1 MTFKQKL
8 LKFFY
13 PQIMRGS
20 KQSDKGKV
28 MVNKAQVTP
37 PESIYDFEV
46 ELNDGQKLA
55 LSQFRNKRLLIVNT
69 ASDCGFTGQFDELQ
83 RLHEQR
89 GNELAVIGFPAND
102 FREQEKGSDAEIAQ
116 FCKRNY
122 GVTFPLAKKGSVIRA
137 NGQQD
142 LFSWLSSKQRNGWCD
157 QEPVWNFSKYLV
169 DEQGRLSGFYGPAV
183 SPGEIPAKV

>member
-8 LKFFY
+8 LKLFY

-20 KQSDKGKV
+20 KQSEKGKIL
-28 MVNKAQVTP
+28 VNKAQVSP
-37 PESIYDFEV
+37 AESIYDFEV
-46 ELNDGQKLA
+46 ELNNGQKLP
-55 LSQFRNKRLLIVNT
+55 LSQFRNKRILIVNT
-69 ASDCGFTGQFDELQ
+69 ASDCGYTGQFDELQ
-83 RLHEQR
+83 RLHEQN
-89 GNELAVIGFPAND
+89 GSELAVIGFPAND

-116 FCKRNY
+116 FCKVNY

-137 NGQQD
+137 HGQQD
-142 LFSWLSSKQRNGWCD
+142 LFSWLSSKQRNGWCE

-183 SPGEIPAKV
+183 SPAEIPTKV